1 MFGDIGHVAGDKV
14 DLDEYT
20 IIGVGAFTMLEMWGL
35 KFPRGALGRQR
46 AALEAV
52 RELRGCVNK
61 VLQSCR
67 HAGMQSARME
77 ANLAPLTA
85 YDCQVQESIFLRI

>member
-1 MFGDIGHVAGDKV
+1 MLPDVAQDVEHEVVVARRVEQAAHLARPK
-14 DLDEYT
+14 
-20 IIGVGAFTMLEMWGL
+20 
-35 KFPRGALGRQR
+35 GRRRRKGGEAAQR
-46 AALEAV
+46 AGLEAV

-61 VLQSCR
+61 VLVSGR
-67 HAGMQSARME
+67 HTGMQRAREE